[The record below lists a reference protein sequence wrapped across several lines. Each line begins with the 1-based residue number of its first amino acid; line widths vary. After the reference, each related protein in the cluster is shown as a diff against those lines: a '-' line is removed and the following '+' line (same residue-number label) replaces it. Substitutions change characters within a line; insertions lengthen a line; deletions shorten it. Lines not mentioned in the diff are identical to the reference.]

1 MRPNRRSRE
10 ARRSETT
17 EMSEPKLIKKYLL
30 DKSLVDEL
38 DDKPSKSLVRLKSE
52 PITLDDVNDVIR
64 NKLNNIGSPGGTAYD
79 DAELRNRVVA
89 LETDHLLKDDV
100 FVKSR
105 DKVSLTNL
113 DTDLTLAHTYALKV
127 PSLETN
133 KADKNY
139 VDSTFRRADHPIE
152 SSDLEPN
159 LSSQI
164 LGAISD
170 IHALTLQN
178 NTLANSAATINEI
191 KSDIATLKST
201 TVGKSEMNSY
211 RLKTEVLGVN
221 EVSSEIRD
229 SVAKLPNIEKQLV
242 RKLDEPSANNI
253 YRRKD
258 TAIVLDDLERDF
270 ASLVRT
276 TIASASGVRDAALS
290 VVKDYFEHDGRQW
303 VLDTLGHPQ
312 NKNEDDS
319 DLDLLH
325 YIGPIEFA
333 RAVTDW
339 NQTTG
344 TGFATVNFSTCLNY
358 LWAQIKEMKSQ
369 SGSVSGTITSI
380 KNDIDSLKRDVA
392 SIKSDIKAIKA
403 DISAIKAKYP
413 VP

>member
-1 MRPNRRSRE
+1 
-10 ARRSETT
+10 
-17 EMSEPKLIKKYLL
+17 MSESKLIKKYLL

-64 NKLNNIGSPGGTAYD
+64 NKLNNVGSPGGTAYD

-113 DTDLTLAHTYALKV
+113 DTDLTLAHAYALKV

-170 IHALTLQN
+170 VHALTLQN

-369 SGSVSGTITSI
+369 SGSVSGTITSV
-380 KNDIDSLKRDVA
+380 KNDVDSLKRDVA
-392 SIKSDIKAIKA
+392 SIKSDIVAIKA

>member
-1 MRPNRRSRE
+1 
-10 ARRSETT
+10 
-17 EMSEPKLIKKYLL
+17 MSEPKLIKKYLL

-38 DDKPSKSLVRLKSE
+38 DDKPSKSLVRLKSV
-52 PITLDDVNDVIR
+52 PITLDDIDNVIR
-64 NKLNNIGSPGGTAYD
+64 NKLNNLGSPSGQIYN
-79 DAELRNRVVA
+79 DAELRNRIVA
-89 LETDHLLKDDV
+89 LETDHLAKGDV

-113 DTDLTLAHTYALKV
+113 DSDLTLAHTYALKV
-127 PSLETN
+127 PSLGID

-139 VDSTFRRADHPIE
+139 VDATFRRLDHPIE
-152 SSDLEPN
+152 SSDLDTN
-159 LSSQI
+159 LSNQI
-164 LGAISD
+164 MGAIAD
-170 IHALTLQN
+170 VHALTLQN
-178 NTLANSAATINEI
+178 NTLANSTATINEI
-191 KSDIATLKST
+191 KADIATLKST

-211 RLKTEVLGVN
+211 RLKTEILGVN
-221 EVSSEIRD
+221 EVSAEIRD

-258 TAIVLDDLERDF
+258 KAIVLDDLERDF

-276 TIASASGVRDAALS
+276 AIASASGVRDAALS

-392 SIKSDIKAIKA
+392 SIKSDIKAIKT

>member
-1 MRPNRRSRE
+1 
-10 ARRSETT
+10 
-17 EMSEPKLIKKYLL
+17 MSEPKLIKKYLL

-52 PITLDDVNDVIR
+52 PITQDDVNDVIR

-170 IHALTLQN
+170 VHALTLQN

-339 NQTTG
+339 NQTSG

-369 SGSVSGTITSI
+369 GSEISGTITSVKSDITSLKGDVTSI
-380 KNDIDSLKRDVA
+380 KNDIKK
-392 SIKSDIKAIKA
+392 IKEDIT
-403 DISAIKAKYP
+403 AIKAKYP

>member
-1 MRPNRRSRE
+1 
-10 ARRSETT
+10 
-17 EMSEPKLIKKYLL
+17 MSEPKLIKKYLL

-38 DDKPSKSLVRLKSE
+38 DDKPSKSLVRLKSV
-52 PITLDDVNDVIR
+52 PITLDDIDNVIR
-64 NKLNNIGSPGGTAYD
+64 NKLNNLGSPSGQIYN
-79 DAELRNRVVA
+79 DAELRNRIVA
-89 LETDHLLKDDV
+89 LETDHLAKGDV

-113 DTDLTLAHTYALKV
+113 DSDLTLAHTYALKV
-127 PSLETN
+127 PSLGTD

-139 VDSTFRRADHPIE
+139 VDATFRRLDHPIE
-152 SSDLEPN
+152 SSDLDTN
-159 LSSQI
+159 LSNQI
-164 LGAISD
+164 MGAIAD
-170 IHALTLQN
+170 VHALTLQN
-178 NTLANSAATINEI
+178 NTLANSTATINEI
-191 KSDIATLKST
+191 KADIATLKST

-211 RLKTEVLGVN
+211 RLKTEILGVN
-221 EVSSEIRD
+221 EVSAEIRD

-258 TAIVLDDLERDF
+258 KAIVLDDLERDF

-303 VLDTLGHPQ
+303 VLSTLGHPQ

-358 LWAQIKEMKSQ
+358 FWAQIKEMKSQ
-369 SGSVSGTITSI
+369 SGGVSGTITSI
-380 KNDIDSLKRDVA
+380 KSDITQLKSDVA
-392 SIKSDIKAIKA
+392 SMKDDIKEIKK
-403 DISAIKAKYP
+403 DIAAIKAKYP

>member
-1 MRPNRRSRE
+1 
-10 ARRSETT
+10 
-17 EMSEPKLIKKYLL
+17 MSEPKLIKKYLL

-105 DKVSLTNL
+105 DKVGLTNL

-170 IHALTLQN
+170 VHALTLQN

-358 LWAQIKEMKSQ
+358 FWDQIKEMKSQ
-369 SGSVSGTITSI
+369 SGSVSGTITSV

-392 SIKSDIKAIKA
+392 SIKSDIVAIKA

>member
-64 NKLNNIGSPGGTAYD
+64 NKLNNVGSPGGTAYD

-170 IHALTLQN
+170 VHALTLQN

-358 LWAQIKEMKSQ
+358 LWAQIKEIKSQ
-369 SGSVSGTITSI
+369 SGSVSGTITSV

-392 SIKSDIKAIKA
+392 SIKSDIKAIKT

>member
-1 MRPNRRSRE
+1 
-10 ARRSETT
+10 
-17 EMSEPKLIKKYLL
+17 MSEPKLIKKYLL
-30 DKSLVDEL
+30 DKSLTDEL

-79 DAELRNRVVA
+79 DAELRNRVVS
-89 LETDHLLKDDV
+89 LETDHLPKNDV

-105 DKVSLTNL
+105 DKVSLANL

-170 IHALTLQN
+170 VHALTLQN

-380 KNDIDSLKRDVA
+380 KSDITSLKSDVTSIKNDIKK
-392 SIKSDIKAIKA
+392 IKEDIT
-403 DISAIKAKYP
+403 AIKAKYP

>member
-1 MRPNRRSRE
+1 
-10 ARRSETT
+10 
-17 EMSEPKLIKKYLL
+17 MSEPKLIKKYLL

-38 DDKPSKSLVRLKSE
+38 DDKPSKKLVRLKSE

-64 NKLNNIGSPGGTAYD
+64 NKLNNVGSPGGTAYD

-170 IHALTLQN
+170 VHALTLQN

-369 SGSVSGTITSI
+369 SGSVSGTITNI
-380 KNDIDSLKRDVA
+380 KNDISQLKSDVA
-392 SIKSDIKAIKA
+392 SIKSDISAIKA

>member
-1 MRPNRRSRE
+1 
-10 ARRSETT
+10 
-17 EMSEPKLIKKYLL
+17 MSEPKLIKKYLL

-38 DDKPSKSLVRLKSE
+38 DDKPPKSLVRLKSE

-64 NKLNNIGSPGGTAYD
+64 NKLNNIGSTGGTAYD

-105 DKVSLTNL
+105 DKVSLTNM

-170 IHALTLQN
+170 VHALTLQN

-258 TAIVLDDLERDF
+258 TAIVLDDLEKDF

-358 LWAQIKEMKSQ
+358 FWAQIKEMKSQ
-369 SGSVSGTITSI
+369 SGSVSGTITSV

-392 SIKSDIKAIKA
+392 SIKSDIVAIKA

>member
-1 MRPNRRSRE
+1 
-10 ARRSETT
+10 
-17 EMSEPKLIKKYLL
+17 MSEPKLIKKYLL

-38 DDKPSKSLVRLKSE
+38 DDKPSKNLVRLKSE

-170 IHALTLQN
+170 VHALTLQN

-229 SVAKLPNIEKQLV
+229 SVAKLPNIEKKLV

-369 SGSVSGTITSI
+369 SGSVSGTITSV

-392 SIKSDIKAIKA
+392 SIKSDISAIKA
-403 DISAIKAKYP
+403 DISAIKTKYP

>member
-1 MRPNRRSRE
+1 
-10 ARRSETT
+10 
-17 EMSEPKLIKKYLL
+17 MSEPKLIKKYLL

-38 DDKPSKSLVRLKSE
+38 DDKPSKSLVRLKSV
-52 PITLDDVNDVIR
+52 PITLDDIDNVIR
-64 NKLNNIGSPGGTAYD
+64 NKLNNLGSPSGQIYN
-79 DAELRNRVVA
+79 DAELRNRIVA
-89 LETDHLLKDDV
+89 LETDHLAKGDV

-113 DTDLTLAHTYALKV
+113 DSDLTLAHTYALKV
-127 PSLETN
+127 PSLGID

-139 VDSTFRRADHPIE
+139 VDATFRRLDHPIE
-152 SSDLEPN
+152 SSDLDTN
-159 LSSQI
+159 LSNQI
-164 LGAISD
+164 MGAIAD
-170 IHALTLQN
+170 VHALTLQN
-178 NTLANSAATINEI
+178 NTLVNSTATINEI
-191 KSDIATLKST
+191 KADIATLKST

-211 RLKTEVLGVN
+211 RLKTEILGVN
-221 EVSSEIRD
+221 EVSAEIRD

-258 TAIVLDDLERDF
+258 KAIVLDDLERDF

-276 TIASASGVRDAALS
+276 AIASASGVRDAALS
-290 VVKDYFEHDGRQW
+290 VVKDYFEHDGREW
-303 VLDTLGHPQ
+303 VLSTLGHPQ

-358 LWAQIKEMKSQ
+358 FWAQIKEMKSQ
-369 SGSVSGTITSI
+369 SGGVSGTLT
-380 KNDIDSLKRDVA
+380 N
-392 SIKSDIKAIKA
+392 IKSDITQLKSDVASMKDDIKEIKKDIAAIK
-403 DISAIKAKYP
+403 SKYP

>member
-1 MRPNRRSRE
+1 
-10 ARRSETT
+10 
-17 EMSEPKLIKKYLL
+17 MSEPKLIKKYLL

-170 IHALTLQN
+170 VHALTLQN

-211 RLKTEVLGVN
+211 RLKTEILGVN
-221 EVSSEIRD
+221 EVSAEIRD

-258 TAIVLDDLERDF
+258 KAIVLDDLERDF

-276 TIASASGVRDAALS
+276 AIASASGVRDAALS

-303 VLDTLGHPQ
+303 VLSTLGHPQ

-358 LWAQIKEMKSQ
+358 FWAQIKEMKSQ
-369 SGSVSGTITSI
+369 SGGVSGTLT
-380 KNDIDSLKRDVA
+380 N
-392 SIKSDIKAIKA
+392 IKSDITQLKSDVASMKDDIKEIKK
-403 DISAIKAKYP
+403 DIAAIKAKYP

>member
-1 MRPNRRSRE
+1 
-10 ARRSETT
+10 
-17 EMSEPKLIKKYLL
+17 MSEPKLIKKYLL

-170 IHALTLQN
+170 VHALTLQN

-211 RLKTEVLGVN
+211 RLKTEILGVN
-221 EVSSEIRD
+221 EVSAEIRD

-258 TAIVLDDLERDF
+258 KAIVLDDLERDF

-276 TIASASGVRDAALS
+276 AIASASGVRDAALS

-303 VLDTLGHPQ
+303 VLSTLGHPQ
-312 NKNEDDS
+312 NKNEDDNE
-319 DLDLLH
+319 LDLLH

-358 LWAQIKEMKSQ
+358 FWAQIKEMKSQ
-369 SGSVSGTITSI
+369 SGGVSGTLT
-380 KNDIDSLKRDVA
+380 N
-392 SIKSDIKAIKA
+392 IKSDITQLKSDVASMKDDIKEIKK
-403 DISAIKAKYP
+403 DIAAIKAKYP

>member
-1 MRPNRRSRE
+1 
-10 ARRSETT
+10 
-17 EMSEPKLIKKYLL
+17 MSEPKLIKKYLL

-38 DDKPSKSLVRLKSE
+38 DDKPSKSLVRLKSV
-52 PITLDDVNDVIR
+52 PITLDDIDNVIR
-64 NKLNNIGSPGGTAYD
+64 NKLNNLGSPSGQIYN
-79 DAELRNRVVA
+79 DAELRNRIVA
-89 LETDHLLKDDV
+89 LETDHLAKGDV

-113 DTDLTLAHTYALKV
+113 DSDLTLAHTYALKV
-127 PSLETN
+127 PSLGID

-139 VDSTFRRADHPIE
+139 VDATFRRLDHPIE
-152 SSDLEPN
+152 SSDLDTN
-159 LSSQI
+159 LSNQI
-164 LGAISD
+164 MGAIAD
-170 IHALTLQN
+170 VHALTLQN
-178 NTLANSAATINEI
+178 NTLVNSTTTINEI
-191 KSDIATLKST
+191 KADIATLKST

-211 RLKTEVLGVN
+211 RLKTEILGVN
-221 EVSSEIRD
+221 EVSAEIRD

-258 TAIVLDDLERDF
+258 KAIVLDDLERDF
-270 ASLVRT
+270 ASLVKT
-276 TIASASGVRDAALS
+276 AIASASGVRDAALS

-303 VLDTLGHPQ
+303 VLSTLGHPQ

-358 LWAQIKEMKSQ
+358 FWAQIKEMKSQ
-369 SGSVSGTITSI
+369 SGGVSGTITSV
-380 KNDIDSLKRDVA
+380 KNDIDSLKNDVA
-392 SIKSDIKAIKA
+392 SIKSDIKAIKT

>member
-1 MRPNRRSRE
+1 
-10 ARRSETT
+10 
-17 EMSEPKLIKKYLL
+17 MSEPKLIKKYLL

-152 SSDLEPN
+152 SYDLEPN

-170 IHALTLQN
+170 VHALTLQN

-369 SGSVSGTITSI
+369 SGSVSGTITSV
-380 KNDIDSLKRDVA
+380 KNDVDSLKRDVA
-392 SIKSDIKAIKA
+392 SIKSDIVAIKA

>member
-1 MRPNRRSRE
+1 
-10 ARRSETT
+10 
-17 EMSEPKLIKKYLL
+17 MSEPKLIKKYLL

-64 NKLNNIGSPGGTAYD
+64 NKLNNVGSPGGTAYD

-105 DKVSLTNL
+105 DKVNLTNL

-170 IHALTLQN
+170 VHALTLQN

-392 SIKSDIKAIKA
+392 SIKSDISAIKA

>member
-1 MRPNRRSRE
+1 
-10 ARRSETT
+10 
-17 EMSEPKLIKKYLL
+17 MSEPKLIKKYLL

-38 DDKPSKSLVRLKSE
+38 DDKPSKNLVRLKSE
-52 PITLDDVNDVIR
+52 PITLDDVNNVIR

-139 VDSTFRRADHPIE
+139 VDSTFRRTDHPIE

-170 IHALTLQN
+170 VHALTLQN

-258 TAIVLDDLERDF
+258 TAIVLDDLEKDF

-369 SGSVSGTITSI
+369 SGSVSGTITSV

-392 SIKSDIKAIKA
+392 SIKSDISAIKT

>member
-1 MRPNRRSRE
+1 
-10 ARRSETT
+10 
-17 EMSEPKLIKKYLL
+17 MSEPKLIKKYLL

-52 PITLDDVNDVIR
+52 PITLDDVNDIIR

-170 IHALTLQN
+170 VHALTLQN

-258 TAIVLDDLERDF
+258 TAIVLDDLEKDF

-290 VVKDYFEHDGRQW
+290 VIKDYFEHDGRQW

-358 LWAQIKEMKSQ
+358 LWDQIKEMKSQ

-392 SIKSDIKAIKA
+392 SIKSDISAIKA

>member
-1 MRPNRRSRE
+1 
-10 ARRSETT
+10 
-17 EMSEPKLIKKYLL
+17 MSEPKLIKKYLL

-64 NKLNNIGSPGGTAYD
+64 NKLNNVGSSGGTAYD

-105 DKVSLTNL
+105 DKVSLTTL

-170 IHALTLQN
+170 VHALTLQN

-201 TVGKSEMNSY
+201 TVGKSEMNGY

-276 TIASASGVRDAALS
+276 AIASASGVRDAALS

-369 SGSVSGTITSI
+369 SGSVSGTITSV
-380 KNDIDSLKRDVA
+380 KNDIDSLKKDVA
-392 SIKSDIKAIKA
+392 SIKSDISAIKA

>member
-1 MRPNRRSRE
+1 
-10 ARRSETT
+10 
-17 EMSEPKLIKKYLL
+17 MSEPKLIKKYLL

-52 PITLDDVNDVIR
+52 PISLDDVNDVIR
-64 NKLNNIGSPGGTAYD
+64 NKLNNVGSPGGTAYD

-170 IHALTLQN
+170 VHALTLQN
-178 NTLANSAATINEI
+178 NTLANSTATINEI
-191 KSDIATLKST
+191 KADIETLKST

-369 SGSVSGTITSI
+369 SGSVSGTITSV

-392 SIKSDIKAIKA
+392 SIKSDIVAIKA

>member
-1 MRPNRRSRE
+1 
-10 ARRSETT
+10 
-17 EMSEPKLIKKYLL
+17 MSEPKLIKKYLL

-38 DDKPSKSLVRLKSE
+38 DDKPSKSLVRLKSV
-52 PITLDDVNDVIR
+52 PITLDDIDNVIR
-64 NKLNNIGSPGGTAYD
+64 NKLNNLGSPSGQLYN
-79 DAELRNRVVA
+79 DAELRNRIVA
-89 LETDHLLKDDV
+89 LETDHLAKGDV

-113 DTDLTLAHTYALKV
+113 DSDLTLAHTYALKV
-127 PSLETN
+127 PSLGTD

-139 VDSTFRRADHPIE
+139 VDATFRRLDHPIE
-152 SSDLEPN
+152 SSDLDTN
-159 LSSQI
+159 LSNQI
-164 LGAISD
+164 MGAIAD
-170 IHALTLQN
+170 VHALTLQN
-178 NTLANSAATINEI
+178 NTLANSTATINEI
-191 KSDIATLKST
+191 KADIATLKST

-211 RLKTEVLGVN
+211 RLKTEILGVN
-221 EVSSEIRD
+221 EVSAEIRD

-276 TIASASGVRDAALS
+276 AIASASGVRDAALS

-303 VLDTLGHPQ
+303 VLSTLGHPQ

-358 LWAQIKEMKSQ
+358 FWAQIKEMKSQ
-369 SGSVSGTITSI
+369 SGGVSGTLT
-380 KNDIDSLKRDVA
+380 N
-392 SIKSDIKAIKA
+392 IKSDITQLKSDVASMKDDIKEIKK
-403 DISAIKAKYP
+403 DIAAIKAKYP

>member
-1 MRPNRRSRE
+1 
-10 ARRSETT
+10 
-17 EMSEPKLIKKYLL
+17 MSEPKLIKKYLL

-64 NKLNNIGSPGGTAYD
+64 NKLNNVGSPGGTAYD
-79 DAELRNRVVA
+79 DAELRNRVIA

-170 IHALTLQN
+170 VHALTLQN

-211 RLKTEVLGVN
+211 RLKTEILGVN
-221 EVSSEIRD
+221 EVSAEIRD

-319 DLDLLH
+319 DLDILH

-358 LWAQIKEMKSQ
+358 FWAQIKEMKSQ

-380 KNDIDSLKRDVA
+380 KNDITSLKDDVT
-392 SIKSDIKAIKA
+392 SIKNDIKKIKE
-403 DISAIKAKYP
+403 DITAIKAKYP

>member
-1 MRPNRRSRE
+1 
-10 ARRSETT
+10 
-17 EMSEPKLIKKYLL
+17 MSEPKLIKKYLL

-52 PITLDDVNDVIR
+52 PITQDDVNDVIR

-170 IHALTLQN
+170 VHALTLQN

-339 NQTTG
+339 NQTSG

-369 SGSVSGTITSI
+369 SSEISGTITSVKSDITSLKGDVTSI
-380 KNDIDSLKRDVA
+380 KNDIKK
-392 SIKSDIKAIKA
+392 IKEDIT
-403 DISAIKAKYP
+403 AIKAKYP